1 MGQTIIDKTTDP
13 VLDKNNIDEVISN
26 INTKKS
32 ALHGEQKLQT
42 AKTNATNAV
51 NNLTNLNTHKRR
63 FKNEI
68 KASST
73 RTQVTAEHAK
83 RLPLMMLC
91 SH

>member
-26 INTKKS
+26 IKKS

-51 NNLTNLNTHKRR
+51 NNLTNLNTPQKDALKMKLKLLVHELK
-63 FKNEI
+63 
-68 KASST
+68 
-73 RTQVTAEHAK
+73 
-83 RLPLMMLC
+83 
-91 SH
+91 